1 MNAVDHLVDL
11 DALALLLRPHLDD
24 WARSAA
30 VGPLTWRDE
39 DAAWPQPIERH
50 RSRVSSPESLGLRL
64 WRGSDELE
72 LVVWTGGWADA
83 DRFVDGR
90 LEATAPDFT
99 DADSAYAAVVDLVA
113 EFLHAA
119 GVDPA

>member
-24 WARSAA
+24 WARSAT

-39 DAAWPQPIERH
+39 DADWPQPIERD
-50 RSRVSSPESLGLRL
+50 RSHVASPESLGLRL

-72 LVVWTGGWADA
+72 IIVWAGAWADA
-83 DRFVDGR
+83 DRFVDGE
-90 LEATAPDFT
+90 LDVTAPDFT
-99 DADSAYAAVVDLVA
+99 DADSTYAAVVDFVA
-113 EFLHAA
+113 EFLRVA